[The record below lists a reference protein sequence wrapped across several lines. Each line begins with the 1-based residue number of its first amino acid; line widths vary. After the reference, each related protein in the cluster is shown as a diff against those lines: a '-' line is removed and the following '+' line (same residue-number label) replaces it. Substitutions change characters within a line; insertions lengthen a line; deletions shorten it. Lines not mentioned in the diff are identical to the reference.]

1 MTARQIMGEIAAL
14 PPSEQTEVVRFACG
28 LDAQR
33 QLTGAELAA
42 LAERLANSSDV
53 ASANALREVI
63 VRGFYGENSRA

>member
-14 PPSEQTEVVRFACG
+14 PPSEQTEVVRFACS

-42 LAERLANSSDV
+42 LAERLAGSTDV
-53 ASANALREVI
+53 ASANVLREAI
-63 VRGFYGENSRA
+63 VCGFYGEKSRA